1 MSDLRYRLHK
11 MAVHQESVWGLTG
24 VSDLLREADTYV
36 GALESKV
43 KGLEG
48 SVALWNET
56 GDAIMEVAVGRRA
69 PLSDSEVTSVI
80 EVLRTRV
87 TELTDAIDVM
97 RQNADSDRAYISS
110 LEKDASNVL
119 NRFLNQVSELKGER
133 DLLKAEWENAQQV
146 VRNLLDFYPA
156 RVTKLEGALRG
167 LISLIRMNEE
177 QNAVFEKGTCRTPC
191 WVDRRLDDAR
201 NILNDG

>member
-119 NRFLNQVSELKGER
+119 NRFLNQVKESQSEIERLKS
-133 DLLKAEWENAQQV
+133 DLKRCKESADEA
-146 VRNLLDFYPA
+146 
-156 RVTKLEGALRG
+156 T
-167 LISLIRMNEE
+167 
-177 QNAVFEKGTCRTPC
+177 
-191 WVDRRLDDAR
+191 RRW
-201 NILNDG
+201 